1 MKQKDIALIIVL
13 VAISG
18 VVSFVLSGMVFGRPA
33 DREQKAEVV
42 DVITS
47 DFALPPTKYFNN
59 NSVDPTQLIE
69 IGNSNN
75 PNPFGGS
82 QLGQ

>member
-1 MKQKDIALIIVL
+1 MKQKDIALIIVI
-13 VAISG
+13 VAVSG
-18 VVSFVLSGMVFGRPA
+18 VISFLASRWIFARPA
-33 DREQKAEVV
+33 DRQQKAEVV

-47 DFALPPTKYFNN
+47 DFNTPDSKYFNN
-59 NSVDPTQLIE
+59 NSIDPTQLIE

-82 QLGQ
+82 SQ

>member
-1 MKQKDIALIIVL
+1 MKQKDIALILVIVA
-13 VAISG
+13 VSGIISFLA
-18 VVSFVLSGMVFGRPA
+18 SRWIFAKPA
-33 DREQKAEVV
+33 DRQQKAEVV

-47 DFALPPTKYFNN
+47 DFPLPNSKYFNS
-59 NSVDPTQLIE
+59 NSVDPTQLIT

-82 QLGQ
+82 SQ